1 MSAAFHEIR
10 FPSAISRGATG
21 GPERRTEIVALGSG
35 HEQRN
40 SRWAHSRRRYN
51 AGYGVRNI
59 DDIHAVLSFF
69 EERRGRLHGFRWK
82 DHADFRSC
90 PPLMTPTPLDQE
102 IAIADGIAAEFQLVK
117 TYGSGEARY
126 RRFIRKPVE
135 GTVLLAVDGTLQA
148 ENLQYRLD
156 ITTGI
161 ITFLEG
167 HVPAALAVV
176 TAGFEFDAPV
186 RFDSDY
192 LEISLTG
199 FTSGSIPEIP
209 IVELRL

>member
-1 MSAAFHEIR
+1 MSTAFHEIR

-51 AGYGVRNI
+51 AGYGVRSI
-59 DDIHAVLSFF
+59 DDIHAVVAFF

-90 PPLMTPTPLDQE
+90 PPLKAPTALDQE
-102 IAIADGIAAEFQLVK
+102 IAMADGTASEFQLVK
-117 TYGSGEARY
+117 NYGIGEARY
-126 RRFIRKPVE
+126 RRFIYKPVE
-135 GTVLLAVDGTLQA
+135 GTILLAVDGVGVA
-148 ENLQYRLD
+148 ENFHYRLD
-156 ITTGI
+156 VTTGI
-161 ITFLEG
+161 VAFLEG
-167 HVPAALAVV
+167 HVPAAGAII
-176 TAGFEFDAPV
+176 TAGFEFDTPV

>member
-10 FPSAISRGATG
+10 FPSVISRGATG

-51 AGYGVRNI
+51 AGYGVRTI
-59 DDIHAVLSFF
+59 DDIHAIVAFF

-90 PPLMTPTPLDQE
+90 PPLKAPTSLDQE
-102 IAIADGIAAEFQLVK
+102 IAIADGIASQFQLVK
-117 TYGSGEARY
+117 TYGVGEARY

-135 GTVLLAVDGTLQA
+135 GTILLAVDGVAQA
-148 ENLQYRLD
+148 ENVHYRLD

-161 ITFLEG
+161 VAFLDA
-167 HVPAALAVV
+167 PAALSVI
-176 TAGFEFDAPV
+176 TAGFEFDTPV

>member
-21 GPERRTEIVALGSG
+21 GPERRTEIVTLGSG

-59 DDIHAVLSFF
+59 DDIHAVLAFF

-90 PPLMTPTPLDQE
+90 PPLQPVTAQDQE
-102 IAIADGIAAEFQLVK
+102 IAIADGITAQFQLVK

-126 RRFIRKPVE
+126 RRLIRKPVE
-135 GTVLLAVDGTLQA
+135 GTILLAVDGVLQS
-148 ENLQYRLD
+148 ENLHYRLD
-156 ITTGI
+156 ATTGI
-161 ITFLEG
+161 VTFLEG
-167 HVPAALAVV
+167 HVPSALAIV
-176 TAGFEFDAPV
+176 TAGFEFDTPV

-192 LEISLTG
+192 LEISLSG
-199 FTSGSIPEIP
+199 FHSGSIPDIP
-209 IVELRL
+209 IIELRL

>member
-59 DDIHAVLSFF
+59 DDIHEVLSFF

-90 PPLMTPTPLDQE
+90 PPLKAATPLDQE
-102 IAIADGIAAEFQLVK
+102 IAIADGTASVFQLVK
-117 TYGSGEARY
+117 SYGSGEARY
-126 RRFIRKPVE
+126 RRFIRKPVG
-135 GTVLLAVDGTLQA
+135 GTILLAVDGTLQA

-156 ITTGI
+156 VATGAV
-161 ITFLEG
+161 TFLEG
-167 HVPAALAVV
+167 HVPSALAII
-176 TAGFEFDAPV
+176 TAGFEFDTPV

-209 IVELRL
+209 IIELRV